1 MPINIRSLK
10 SRLWLLG
17 VISVLGTAII
27 AGVSLFYAYKSKSDL
42 VAFVDQH
49 VALNRHATAVYANG
63 LQTGQALRNAVLDP
77 SNKKAYDNFANG
89 SEKLNTELKALLT
102 QLRKDPATAATAKTL
117 EERLAVWQP
126 LQNEVLTTVK
136 GGDVEQAKLLLTS
149 KETPAWRAVRE
160 VLLDLVSKSE
170 KGADA
175 IREDMM
181 ADLDTS
187 NNLVLGVSV
196 VALILVATS
205 TVFVGRGVFHQVGGE
220 PADAATAL
228 DRIANGDLGSSLP
241 PVSGD
246 QHSILAALHTT
257 QTHLREL
264 ISQTAGSAA
273 KVVEASG
280 FLNEE
285 SAKVSRA
292 AEVQNEAAA
301 SIAAAIQ
308 ELTVSIGA
316 MSDNAHAV
324 SNVSSDVEGK
334 SRAGRAAA
342 TQASDAMHQVAE
354 GMNATAASMEEL
366 SERVSSINQ
375 IVQTIREIAD
385 QTNLLALNAA
395 IEAARAGEQ
404 GRGFAVVADEV
415 RKLAERTTAS
425 TEEIYGMITGVQQGA
440 EAAMH
445 KMTEAR
451 TLAAT
456 GETRTAEVRE
466 QVEGFDAA
474 IAEVRQSVDA
484 IASAL
489 QEQSA
494 VSTDI
499 AKRVEHIVQGIEQ
512 TTESARHSSAHTAS
526 LAGYAEELKQ
536 AMAHFRL

>member
-1 MPINIRSLK
+1 MAFNIRSLK

-17 VISVLGTAII
+17 IISVLGMAIL
-27 AGVSLFYAYKSKSDL
+27 ASVSLFYAYKSKSDL
-42 VAFVDQH
+42 MAFVDQH

-89 SEKLNTELKALLT
+89 YEKLNTELKALMA
-102 QLRKDPATAATAKTL
+102 QLRKDPASAAIAKTL
-117 EERLAVWQP
+117 EERVAIWQP
-126 LQNEVLTTVK
+126 LQNEVLTAVK
-136 GGDVEQAKLLLTS
+136 GGDVEQAKQLLTS

-170 KGADA
+170 KGADSV
-175 IREDMM
+175 RSEMM
-181 ADLDTS
+181 TDLDTS
-187 NNLVLGVSV
+187 NNLVLGVSLI
-196 VALILVATS
+196 ALILVATS
-205 TVFVGRGVFHQVGGE
+205 TILVGRAVFHQVGGE
-220 PADAATAL
+220 PADAAAAL
-228 DRIANGDLGSSLP
+228 NRIASGDLGGSLP
-241 PVSGD
+241 PAAGD
-246 QHSILAALHTT
+246 QHSILSALHAT
-257 QTHLREL
+257 QTHLRGL
-264 ISQTAGSAA
+264 ISQTATSAA

-280 FLNEE
+280 YLNQE
-285 SAKVSRA
+285 SANVSQA
-292 AEVQNEAAA
+292 AQVQNEAAS

-324 SNVSSDVEGK
+324 SSVSSDVENK

-342 TQASDAMHQVAE
+342 SQATDAMHRVAE
-354 GMNATAASMEEL
+354 GMNASATSMEEL
-366 SERVSSINQ
+366 SGRVSSINL

-425 TEEIYGMITGVQQGA
+425 TEEISTMITGVQQGA

-451 TLAAT
+451 SLAAT
-456 GETRTAEVRE
+456 GETRTVEVRT

-484 IASAL
+484 IATAL

-512 TTESARHSSAHTAS
+512 TTESAHNSSEHSAA
-526 LAGYAEELKQ
+526 LVGYAEQLKQ
-536 AMAHFRL
+536 ALGHFRL